1 MFSIAI
7 MHPFKGDIKALLDMM
22 QDCNGCEL
30 INERKE
36 KWERDPLD
44 LGFDVI

>member
-1 MFSIAI
+1 MFIIAI
-7 MHPFKGDIKALLDMM
+7 MHPFKGDVKALLDMM
-22 QDCNGCEL
+22 QDGNGCEFISEL
-30 INERKE
+30 KE